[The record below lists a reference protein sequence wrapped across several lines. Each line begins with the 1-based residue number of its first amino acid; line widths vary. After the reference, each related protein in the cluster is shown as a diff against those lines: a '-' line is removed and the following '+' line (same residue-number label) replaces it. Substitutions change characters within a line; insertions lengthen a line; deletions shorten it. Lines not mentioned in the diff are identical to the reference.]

1 MSDIATATSI
11 LCYHV
16 SEWNH
21 DRIKHQAVL
30 DSVDEWYRV
39 HSDPPKPEDESDVQ
53 LSDDSES
60 DYEAS
65 NTRGRM

>member
-1 MSDIATATSI
+1 MWPEQHEGFYTVQETNMNDVATATSI

-30 DSVDEWYRV
+30 DSVDEW
-39 HSDPPKPEDESDVQ
+39 
-53 LSDDSES
+53 
-60 DYEAS
+60 
-65 NTRGRM
+65 